1 LREEVAQISANVNT
15 FNNAQACLVV
25 KAPVE
30 VELCRQVEA
39 PQDASPYA
47 AAAPVP
53 SLHISNTALKTTM
66 STLSATKGLS
76 KTARTAKGAP
86 RNLIGKPRKDIILSR
101 CKFSSSADED
111 CKEKLSIIPRKRCN
125 ITVRCKADMQGK
137 AESMWEL
144 ETLRRAAQQQV
155 NEGLDAGQHMQQFG
169 MVASEEGAED
179 FHEERKHKNSIR
191 KKQRHRQ
198 NTLVFE
204 LDVLLPEEFRTKE
217 LKNSAGSRSLGT
229 SGRSLFAVLA
239 DTVECLKV
247 LRACKRD
254 KAKAWVPPPLAID
267 DETLREGM
275 RSSHSVASIVDLLVA

>member
-1 LREEVAQISANVNT
+1 
-15 FNNAQACLVV
+15 
-25 KAPVE
+25 
-30 VELCRQVEA
+30 
-39 PQDASPYA
+39 
-47 AAAPVP
+47 
-53 SLHISNTALKTTM
+53 M
-66 STLSATKGLS
+66 
-76 KTARTAKGAP
+76 
-86 RNLIGKPRKDIILSR
+86 
-101 CKFSSSADED
+101 
-111 CKEKLSIIPRKRCN
+111 
-125 ITVRCKADMQGK
+125 
-137 AESMWEL
+137 
-144 ETLRRAAQQQV
+144 RRAEQQQV
-155 NEGLDAGQHMQQFG
+155 NEGLDTGQHMQQFG

-191 KKQRHRQ
+191 KKQRQRQ